1 MTSTLE
7 AISRQL
13 GRMSA
18 AGAFATHNTCGTRS
32 LHLSVEGLGR
42 VSLPVAAASA
52 RKLCAIAQPARHG
65 YRDETRLDG
74 RVRDPWEIPAAR
86 LKIDARRWA
95 KTLAPQLERIRRGL
109 GLPARCRLRAE
120 LHNLLIYAPG
130 QFFAPHRDS
139 GKAPN
144 MVGTL
149 WCWRKRQ
156 RYSSARPQPEQS
168 RRRIC
173 AGSRGCPQRSERT
186 CFSAPSCPTGRDG
199 GYAG

>member
-18 AGAFATHNTCGTRS
+18 AGAFATHNTCGPKS

-74 RVRDPWEIPAAR
+74 RVRDGASR
-86 LKIDARRWA
+86 DARD
-95 KTLAPQLERIRRGL
+95 PVGSSH
-109 GLPARCRLRAE
+109 LRSV
-120 LHNLLIYAPG
+120 H
-130 QFFAPHRDS
+130 S
-139 GKAPN
+139 
-144 MVGTL
+144 
-149 WCWRKRQ
+149 
-156 RYSSARPQPEQS
+156 
-168 RRRIC
+168 
-173 AGSRGCPQRSERT
+173 
-186 CFSAPSCPTGRDG
+186 
-199 GYAG
+199 